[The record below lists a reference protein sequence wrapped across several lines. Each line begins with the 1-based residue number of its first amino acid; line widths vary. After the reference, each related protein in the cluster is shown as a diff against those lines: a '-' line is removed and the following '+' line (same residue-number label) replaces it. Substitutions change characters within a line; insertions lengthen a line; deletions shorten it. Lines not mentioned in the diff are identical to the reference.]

1 MSTGVYRADLEIE
14 SLPAE
19 GITGEDVINAHNKL
33 VSAYNF
39 ISKNMSLQSN
49 FNCYIAK
56 VTLAAAGDSAGRDTQ
71 VVQHFLG
78 VVPKYRIILRQEGN
92 GVITDIPSGWTSDV
106 VTLYNNGAV
115 EVSITVM
122 IVRE

>member
-1 MSTGVYRADLEIE
+1 MSTGVYRADLEID
-14 SLPAE
+14 SLPAD

-49 FNCYIAK
+49 FNCYIA
-56 VTLAAAGDSAGRDTQ
+56 Q
-71 VVQHFLG
+71 VKIPATSQTIIQHFLG

>member
-1 MSTGVYRADLEIE
+1 MSTGVSRADLEID
-14 SLPAE
+14 SLPSE

-49 FNCYIAK
+49 FNCFIAEVK
-56 VTLAAAGDSAGRDTQ
+56 IPTISQ
-71 VVQHFLG
+71 ISIQHFLG
-78 VVPKYRIILRQEGN
+78 VIPKYRIILRQEGN

-106 VTLYNNGAV
+106 ITLYNNGAV
-115 EVSITVM
+115 DVNLTVM

>member
-1 MSTGVYRADLEIE
+1 MTTGVSRADLEID

-19 GITGEDVINAHNKL
+19 GITGEDVVNAHNKL

-49 FNCYIAK
+49 FNCFIAEVK
-56 VTLAAAGDSAGRDTQ
+56 IPITSQ
-71 VVQHFLG
+71 ISIQHFLG
-78 VVPKYRIILRQEGN
+78 VIPKYRIILRQEGN

-106 VTLYNNGAV
+106 ITLYNNGAV
-115 EVSITVM
+115 EVNLTVM